1 LRRFNVAYFA
11 ASVDTP
17 ETNAR
22 YAKSLDLDFPILSDP
37 SRDVARAYGV
47 LGASGFARRLTFYIG
62 KDGTIAAIEKKVNAA
77 SHGEQMVST
86 LSGLHSGR

>member
-1 LRRFNVAYFA
+1 MRRFNVAYFA

-37 SRDVARAYGV
+37 SRDVARSYGV
-47 LGASGFARRLTFYIG
+47 LGASGFAQRWTFYIG
-62 KDGTIAAIEKKVNAA
+62 KDGTIAAIEKKVNAG

-86 LSGLHSGR
+86 LSGLNSAL